1 MVFTDLLIGQ
11 ASVLLVHFHVHLAA
25 FQAHTHF
32 FNHLADAVF
41 DHNSRNGEFSVS
53 NCSVNQ
59 SMLISYLSVFF
70 SSLLHTLLVV
80 SAHFFNGLKVAVS
93 SNIFVVQLGQL
104 FNFNVLNVYFEDSFF
119 ASQLFYEVLFGEG
132 YFYISCIA
140 LGQANQLVF
149 EAGDEGVGANFQG
162 IALAFAAAEGF
173 AANGTSKVDNSEV
186 ALFDYM
192 AFFSC
197 NHFSVAVAQV
207 VHLCFNVLVGYNGF
221 FLVNMQALVFA
232 QFRFRFNGNL
242 NGQLHILAFF
252 EYGFFNL
259 GVFNGNQVLYIQ
271 SFGVQLVSNHF
282 ESFLF
287 DCFLAIV
294 HFDDSARSFALAEAR
309 NIYAISNFLYSF
321 FETSINISSRS
332 GNL

>member
-11 ASVLLVHFHVHLAA
+11 TGVLLVHIHVHFAA
-25 FQAHTHF
+25 FQAHAHF
-32 FNHLADAVF
+32 FNHLGNAVF
-41 DHNSRNGEFSVS
+41 DHDCRNGEFSVS
-53 NCSVNQ
+53 NSSIDQ
-59 SMLISYLSVFF
+59 SMLVSNLSVFF

-80 SAHFFNGLKVAVS
+80 SAHFFNGLEIAVS
-93 SNIFVVQLGQL
+93 SNIFVGQLGQL
-104 FNFNVLNVYFEDSFF
+104 FNLNILNVYFEYCFL
-119 ASQLFYEVLFGEG
+119 ASQLFNKVFFGEG
-132 YFYISCIA
+132 YFYISSIA
-140 LGQANQLVF
+140 LGEANQLVF
-149 EAGDEGVGANFQG
+149 KAGDKGVRAYFQR

-173 AANGTSKVDNSEV
+173 AANGASKVDDSEV

-197 NHFSVAVAQV
+197 NHLSIAVTQV
-207 VHLCFNVLVGYNGF
+207 FHLSFNILVGYNGLF
-221 FLVNMQALVFA
+221 FVNMQALVFA
-232 QFRFRFNGNL
+232 QFGFGFNGNL

-259 GVFNGNQVLYIQ
+259 GVFNRNQVLNVQ

-287 DCFLAIV
+287 DSFLAIV